1 MIITDQQ
8 KIDSLKYAV
17 TQVDNGKAY
26 NRFNMSRDEQIERWY
41 IGKLGEMV
49 FFNLLAK
56 NGIHIIKQMS
66 MIS

>member
-17 TQVDNGKAY
+17 TQVNNGKAY
-26 NRFNMSRDEQIERWY
+26 KRFNESKEQQIERWY

-56 NGIHIIKQMS
+56 MVS
-66 MIS
+66 L